1 MYFSGDY
8 KRCCLKNVAT
18 RRSCVTVTFLYHN
31 RLVER
36 KGDSSRSVGRSVG
49 RSAGLKRTPT
59 ITKNL
64 NKYRGGGMVRG
75 MGLGMNWGMSFVED
89 Y

>member
-31 RLVER
+31 RLIER
-36 KGDSSRSVGRSVG
+36 KGECSRSVGRSV
-49 RSAGLKRTPT
+49 GLKRTPT

-64 NKYRGGGMVRG
+64 NKYGGGGMVGG